1 MSPRLLALGA
11 IIIASY
17 AQDTDGQCVSV
28 FSSCAGSWSEEAA
41 PSDRLPPLRREG
53 RCLVSCL
60 EKVLGENGLAAT
72 TDFGLWRSFSSDE
85 LMTQNCTQYSK
96 VRECVLG
103 CTLGRKE
110 SCTEDC
116 VNECNE
122 SCSSTRSCS
131 STCESEC
138 SATSCQ
144 RGCEI
149 SLSQDAPPGVPP
161 TPTSFSL
168 TPIEDESGRFR
179 VTSATAPNTQPSDEV
194 SAFLF
199 RINENHYIL
208 QVSSTVM

>member
-1 MSPRLLALGA
+1 MDLQQRPILDYGGALA
-11 IIIASY
+11 
-17 AQDTDGQCVSV
+17 V
-28 FSSCAGSWSEEAA
+28 
-41 PSDRLPPLRREG
+41 
-53 RCLVSCL
+53 
-60 EKVLGENGLAAT
+60 
-72 TDFGLWRSFSSDE
+72 DE
-85 LMTQNCTQYSK
+85 LMAQNCTQYSK

-110 SCTEDC
+110 NCTENC

-149 SLSQDAPPGVPP
+149 SLSQDAPPDA
-161 TPTSFSL
+161 PTSFSL

-208 QVSSTVM
+208 QSSLSDVLDLSYFYCREVQISLAVVNGKTPPTSLPRCLYSFTEWILVVRLLLRICDRDLKVIQ